1 MSMSSY
7 LFTSE
12 SVSEGHPD
20 KVCDQISDAIL
31 DACLE
36 EDPHSHVAVETGA
49 KNDTIVLFGELTTG
63 ATIDPEVIVRDT
75 VREIGY
81 TDPENPF
88 NADGLSV
95 TDHLTE
101 QGQEIGEAVADGE
114 TLGAGDQG
122 LMFGYAT
129 NETPELM
136 PLPIQLAHRLV
147 EGLAHDRRN
156 GESWIRPDAKSLVTV
171 KYEGERPVGVQ
182 TVLISTQH
190 AERISAEH
198 PEDQTQEFIAEY
210 VRDELVPDMIGDWA
224 TPDTNVIVN
233 PSDSFVNGGPSVD
246 AGLTGRKIIV
256 DTYGG
261 SGHHGGGAFSGKD
274 PTKVD
279 RSAAYFARFV
289 ARGIVEAGLADRA
302 EIQVSYGIGLEDDI
316 SLHVDTLGTGDD
328 RVAFEFARQFD
339 FRPGKIIERLDLRRP
354 IYRQTAAYGHFGK
367 PDLSWEQTADEVHAW

>member
-1 MSMSSY
+1 MSSY

-31 DACLE
+31 DACLA
-36 EDPHSHVAVETGA
+36 EDPHSHVAVETGV
-49 KNDTIVLFGELTTG
+49 KNDAVVLFGELTTG
-63 ATIDPEVIVRDT
+63 ATVDPEAIVRDT

-81 TDPENPF
+81 TDPEDPF

-101 QGQEIGEAVADGE
+101 QGQEIGAAVADGE

-136 PLPIQLAHRLV
+136 PLPILLAHRLV
-147 EGLAHDRRN
+147 KGLTHDRRN

-171 KYEGERPVGVQ
+171 KYENHRPVGVQ

-190 AERISAEH
+190 AKGQS
-198 PEDQTQEFIAEY
+198 QEFITEY
-210 VRDELVPDMIGDWA
+210 VRDRLVPDVLGTWA
-224 TPDTNVIVN
+224 TPELDVIVN
-233 PSDSFVNGGPSVD
+233 PSDSFVEGGPSVD

-261 SGHHGGGAFSGKD
+261 RGRHGGGAFSGKD

-289 ARGIVEAGLADRA
+289 ARSIVEAGLAERV
-302 EIQVSYGIGLEDDI
+302 EIQVSYGIGLEDDL
-316 SLHVDTLGTGDD
+316 SLHVNTLGTGDN
-328 RVAFEFARQFD
+328 RAAFEFARQFD

-354 IYRQTAAYGHFGK
+354 IYQQTAAYGHFGK
-367 PDLSWEQTADEVHAW
+367 PGLSWEQTAEEVNG